1 MEDRDLKLIEELIP
15 QNQELADLWKE
26 HIELE
31 LRLRS
36 MDDRVYLSSE
46 EQMERKRL
54 QKLKL
59 AGRDRMEAI
68 LAEYRAQSGQ

>member
-31 LRLRS
+31 MRLQA

-59 AGRDRMEAI
+59 AGRDRMEGI
-68 LAEYRAQSGQ
+68 LAEHRGAGGD